1 MTDDR
6 YPAKLP
12 LGRIIVS
19 RKDLNYW
26 LEYKEAFVLRR
37 WFLRIPDDKLFPVMI
52 IQQIEKDDQLDNSD
66 IKYYLLELDD
76 IENKESESIMKY
88 LESIGF
94 FHICYSKDDLPIF
107 IFQNKII

>member
-1 MTDDR
+1 MTDNQHS
-6 YPAKLP
+6 KCP
-12 LGRIIVS
+12 LGRLIHS

-37 WFLRIPDDKLFPVMI
+37 WFLRIPDEKLFPVMI
-52 IQQIEKDDQLDNSD
+52 IQQIDKDDQLDDTD
-66 IKYYLLELDD
+66 IKYYLFELNNIDD
-76 IENKESESIMKY
+76 KESESKMNF